1 MHDDDIGEHFDFRSL
16 ALPPRPRGLPP
27 NTGMWARWGALII
40 FIIIFLVSA
49 IYTVDPEE
57 VGIVLRLGKYV
68 RSTDPGLHFKL
79 PFMIERAIKVP
90 IQRQLKEEFGFRT
103 VRAGVRSQYST
114 RGYTGESNMLTGDLN
129 AAVVEWVVQ
138 YRIVDAYKYL
148 FRVRNVDNTFR
159 DMSEASMRLVVGDR
173 TVNEVL
179 TVGRQEIADRVLQK
193 LQDLCDQYETGIKVE
208 QVVLQDVN
216 PPDPVKPSFN
226 EVNEAQQEK
235 ERLINQ
241 AQSEYNKVIPRA
253 RGEAEQTIQ
262 QAEGYALDRVNR
274 ARGDSAR
281 FVAFYEAYRRAP
293 DVTRRRIY
301 LETMNEILPKVS
313 HKFIVDDDL
322 SNVLPLLNLDTGRV
336 GGGSKE

>member
-1 MHDDDIGEHFDFRSL
+1 MNDGHIGDHFDLDKLS
-16 ALPPRPRGLPP
+16 LPPRRPDLPA
-27 NTGMWARWGALII
+27 NAGSLVRWGALGL
-40 FIIIFLVSA
+40 FVIIFLVSA
-49 IYTVDPEE
+49 MYTVDPEE

-68 RSTDPGLHFKL
+68 RSTGPGLHIKM
-79 PFMIERAIKVP
+79 PFRLERAIKVP

-103 VRAGVRSQYST
+103 VTPGVRSQFST

-148 FRVRNVDNTFR
+148 FRVRNVQLTFR
-159 DMSEASMRLVVGDR
+159 DMSEATMRRVVGDR

-179 TVGRQEIADRVLQK
+179 TVGRQEIADLVLQE
-193 LQDLCDQYETGIKVE
+193 LQGLCDQYDTGIKVD

-226 EVNEAQQEK
+226 EVNEAQQER

-253 RGEAEQTIQ
+253 RGEAEQSIR
-262 QAEGYALDRVNR
+262 QAEGYAVDRVNR
-274 ARGDSAR
+274 AQGDSAR
-281 FVAFYEAYRRAP
+281 FVAFFDAYQQAP
-293 DVTRRRIY
+293 EVTRKRIY

-313 HKFIVDDDL
+313 RKVVIDENL
-322 SNVLPLLNLDTGRV
+322 TGVLPLLNLNPDRAA
-336 GGGSKE
+336 GGKPE

>member
-1 MHDDDIGEHFDFRSL
+1 MNDKPIGDHFDFKSL
-16 ALPPRPRGLPP
+16 SLPPRPRGLPS
-27 NTGMWARWGALII
+27 NAGALAGWGVLII
-40 FIIIFLVSA
+40 FAIIFLVSA
-49 IYTVDPEE
+49 IYTVGPEE
-57 VGIVLRLGKYV
+57 VGVVLRLGKYV
-68 RSTDPGLHFKL
+68 RTTEPGLHFKL
-79 PFMIERAIKVP
+79 PFTIEQAIKVP

-103 VRAGVRSQYST
+103 VTPGVRTQYST
-114 RGYTGESNMLTGDLN
+114 RGYSGESNMLTGDLN
-129 AAVVEWVVQ
+129 AALVEWVVQ

-148 FRVRNVDNTFR
+148 FRVRNVQMTFR
-159 DMSEASMRLVVGDR
+159 DMSEATMRRVVGDR

-179 TVGRQEIADRVLQK
+179 TVGRQEIADLVLQE
-193 LQDLCDQYETGIKVE
+193 LQNLCDQYDTGIKVE

-226 EVNEAQQEK
+226 EVNEAQQER

-253 RGEAEQTIQ
+253 RGEAEQTIR

-281 FVAFYEAYRRAP
+281 FVAFFEAYITAP
-293 DVTRRRIY
+293 EVTRTRIY

-313 HKFIVDDDL
+313 HKYVVDEDL
-322 SNVLPLLNLDTGRV
+322 RNVLPLLNLDAAKPQ
-336 GGGSKE
+336 GGSKE

>member
-1 MHDDDIGEHFDFRSL
+1 MNDDPIGDRIDFGKLS
-16 ALPPRPRGLPP
+16 LPPRPRGLPS
-27 NTGMWARWGALII
+27 NAGVLIGWGVLIVFVI
-40 FIIIFLVSA
+40 VLLIST

-68 RSTDPGLHFKL
+68 RTTEPGLHFKL
-79 PFMIERAIKVP
+79 PFTIERAIKVP

-103 VRAGVRSQYST
+103 VTPGVRTEYST
-114 RGYTGESNMLTGDLN
+114 RGYSGESNMLTGDLN

-148 FRVRNVDNTFR
+148 FRVRNVQLTFR
-159 DMSEASMRLVVGDR
+159 DMSEATMRRVVGDR

-179 TVGRQEIADRVLQK
+179 TVGRQEIADLVLQQ
-193 LQDLCDQYETGIKVE
+193 LQHLCDQYETGIKVE

-226 EVNEAQQEK
+226 EVNEAQQER

-253 RGEAEQTIQ
+253 RGEAEQTIR

-274 ARGDSAR
+274 AQGDSAR
-281 FVAFYEAYRRAP
+281 FVAFFQAYRTAP
-293 DVTRRRIY
+293 EVTRTRIY

-313 HKFIVDDDL
+313 HKYVVDQDL
-322 SNVLPLLNLDTGRV
+322 KGVLPLLNLDAARPQV
-336 GGGSKE
+336 GSKE

>member
-1 MHDDDIGEHFDFRSL
+1 MNDDNFGERFDFKSL
-16 ALPPRPRGLPP
+16 SLPPRPRGLPA
-27 NTGMWARWGALII
+27 NTATLARWGILIVVV
-40 FIIIFLVSA
+40 IIFLVSA

-68 RSTDPGLHFKL
+68 RTAEPGLHFKL
-79 PFMIERAIKVP
+79 PFRIERAIKVP

-103 VRAGVRSQYST
+103 VSPGVRTQYST
-114 RGYTGESNMLTGDLN
+114 RGYSGESNMLTGDLN

-138 YRIVDAYKYL
+138 YRIVDAYRYL
-148 FRVRNVDNTFR
+148 FRVRNVQLTFR
-159 DMSEASMRLVVGDR
+159 DMSEAVMRRVVGDR

-179 TVGRQEIADRVLQK
+179 TVGRQEIADMVLLE

-226 EVNEAQQEK
+226 EVNEAQQER

-253 RGEAEQTIQ
+253 RGEAQQTIS

-281 FVAFYEAYRRAP
+281 FVAFFEAYRRAP
-293 DVTRRRIY
+293 EVTRKRIY

-322 SNVLPLLNLDTGRV
+322 TNVLPLLNLDGSGS